1 MGIEGVDMLHRQME
15 SEENGYLQSI
25 KKHAMVV
32 FLEFEGKEAADS
44 GIQEYRNP
52 EGSIRVIKSFT
63 KVVEDSFK
71 SFKSIRFGKESN
83 PRM

>member
-1 MGIEGVDMLHRQME
+1 MPWLC
-15 SEENGYLQSI
+15 
-25 KKHAMVV
+25 

-44 GIQEYRNP
+44 GVQEYRNA